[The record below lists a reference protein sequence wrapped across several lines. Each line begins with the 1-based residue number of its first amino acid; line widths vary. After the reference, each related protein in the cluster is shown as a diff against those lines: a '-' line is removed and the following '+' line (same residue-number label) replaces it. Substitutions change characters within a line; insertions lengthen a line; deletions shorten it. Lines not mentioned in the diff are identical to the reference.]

1 MKSRN
6 VTADIIN
13 ANYLFNFFFLSLQN
27 DNNGI
32 FFCKLRRIF
41 FFFFGWD
48 DNRESAGGVEAYENK
63 DTDTYNMTLLR
74 AIYTSDF
81 SK

>member
-1 MKSRN
+1 M
-6 VTADIIN
+6 TITG
-13 ANYLFNFFFLSLQN
+13 FFFVNSE
-27 DNNGI
+27 G
-32 FFCKLRRIF
+32 FF